1 MKWALI
7 VLGALAGI
15 AAMVAIIGALLPKG
29 HVATRAARFAQTPTV
44 IWQAV
49 TDFEKFP
56 SWRDG
61 VTSVERLPDRD
72 GHAVWTERGAHDSIP
87 YELVESVAPSGSA
100 PGRVVTRIADPKLP
114 FGGTWTLEVIP
125 MGGGT
130 LLRITE
136 RGEVYNPLFRFMS
149 RFIFGYTKTM
159 GSYLSALG
167 KKFGETVSIQE

>member
-7 VLGALAGI
+7 VFWALAGI

-29 HVATRAARFAQTPTV
+29 HVATRAARLAQTPAV

-72 GHAVWTERGAHDSIP
+72 VHAVWIEQGGHGSIP
-87 YELVESVAPSGSA
+87 YELVESVAPSGNA
-100 PGRVVTRIADPKLP
+100 PGRVVTHIADSKLP
-114 FGGTWTLEVIP
+114 FGGTWTLELIP
-125 MGGGT
+125 MDGGT

-149 RFIFGYTKTM
+149 RFIFGYTKSM
-159 GSYLSALG
+159 ESYLSGLG